1 MATASN
7 DENGAIDEVGAN
19 HENGAGPEN
28 GTAGRAGGPRAKDDV
43 ADGSGRGPLHS
54 LLNGVHVLE
63 AFSVAEPLL
72 GVSEVARRVR
82 LHKSTVSRVLATLEQ
97 VDLVE
102 RDEQSGRFRLG
113 VGVIGLAG
121 PLLAHL
127 DVRSV
132 SYSALEELVQLTGE
146 TTALAVWSGHES
158 IVVEQ
163 IPSPKQVKHT
173 APLGTRYTKATSASV
188 QVFLA
193 ERTEPELRHLVRQG
207 LVSDCGGREEDVA
220 KLLERLDAVHR
231 QGYAINDGDTDPEEL
246 SVAAPIRDHR
256 LTAVAAVLLSV
267 PRSRSTPFLV
277 MDYTRRVREAAASV
291 SSRLGASQNS
301 R

>member
-7 DENGAIDEVGAN
+7 DDSASE
-19 HENGAGPEN
+19 AGPE
-28 GTAGRAGGPRAKDDV
+28 RVKEDV
-43 ADGSGRGPLHS
+43 AADGSGRGPLNS
-54 LLNGVHVLE
+54 LLNGVRVLE

-72 GVSEVARRVR
+72 GVSEVARRVK
-82 LHKSTVSRVLATLEQ
+82 LHKSTVSRVLSTLEQ

-132 SYSALEELVQLTGE
+132 SYSALEEVVQLTGE

-173 APLGTRYTKATSASV
+173 APLGTRFTKATSASV

-193 ERTEPELRHLVRQG
+193 EQPESELRHLVRHG
-207 LVSDCGGREEDVA
+207 LVSDCGSREDDVT

-231 QGYAINDGDTDPEEL
+231 AGYALNDGDTDPEEL

-256 LTAVAAVLLSV
+256 QTVVAAVLLSV
-267 PRSRSTPFLV
+267 PRSRSTPFLIE
-277 MDYTRRVREAAASV
+277 DYTRRACEAAASV
-291 SSRLGASQNS
+291 SSRLGASPGS